1 MKWRFKVE
9 DKKIIC
15 VSWKD
20 DENQTEIH
28 SERKQKKIM
37 HQVYKIPAL
46 ENNKVY
52 HAVQQQLCQ
61 KKEVLLV
68 DWKCNRNEYCL
79 NLKAK

>member
-28 SERKQKKIM
+28 SERK
-37 HQVYKIPAL
+37 
-46 ENNKVY
+46 
-52 HAVQQQLCQ
+52 
-61 KKEVLLV
+61 
-68 DWKCNRNEYCL
+68 
-79 NLKAK
+79 